1 MNRNQ
6 FKPLLEELQHQYQR
20 GDAWLD
26 TIPGDINQVFF
37 DNTFVDSLQKSN
49 TTLMKALF
57 DKTLLQEVEWFLYEW
72 QADKPKELRTITFPD
87 GSTYVINDL
96 NDFVEYLIKDGLLT

>member
-6 FKPLLEELQHQYQR
+6 FKPLLEELQQQYQR

-49 TTLMKALF
+49 TALMKALF
-57 DKTLLQEVEWFLYEW
+57 QGPLLQEVEWFLYEW

-87 GSTYVINDL
+87 GSAHVIDTL
-96 NDFVEYLIKDGLLT
+96 DDFVKYLIKDGLLT